1 MNTPI
6 QNRRF
11 ILAATSAV
19 ALLLAGWSTQL
30 YADNGSI
37 VLSGDQEVPPVKT
50 EASGSGSILIA
61 PNKTV
66 SGSIKTVGVAATMA
80 HIHSGARGQNGP
92 VVIPLTKTGDNVW
105 SVPEGA
111 KLPDAAYKDFEVG
124 KLYVNVH
131 SAAYPGG
138 EIRGQLE
145 APPSAKDESNAA
157 PSTASTGGGY

>member
-11 ILAATSAV
+11 TLAATSAV
-19 ALLLAGWSTQL
+19 ALLLAGGSTL
-30 YADNGSI
+30 LHADNGS
-37 VLSGDQEVPPVKT
+37 VLLSGSEEVPQVNT
-50 EASGSGSILIA
+50 QASGSGSILIA
-61 PNKTV
+61 PNNTV

-92 VVIPLTKTGDNVW
+92 VLIPLTKTGDNVW

-111 KLPDAAYKDFEVG
+111 KLPDAAYKDFEAG

-145 APPSAKDESNAA
+145 SPPSAKDASNAV
-157 PSTASTGGGY
+157 PSKAGGGGY